1 MYLYDTHNMN
11 VTFNNASSNSNRYGA
26 VLMRSTQNT
35 ITDNRFISNGG
46 RGLWEYECSGNVL
59 LRNEIIL
66 P

>member
-1 MYLYDTHNMN
+1 
-11 VTFNNASSNSNRYGA
+11 
-26 VLMRSTQNT
+26 MRSTQNT